1 MDKNFLKNYNL
12 TEAQKRFQ
20 QICEYT
26 FMSSPLLNEKGED
39 DEQNDDS
46 PQDNMNSPMGN
57 NMNEPQGDN
66 QQPPMN
72 GPQGDDM
79 NMPMNGQQGDNQ
91 QPPMNEPQGD
101 DMNMPMDGPQGD
113 NQQPPMNGPQGDD
126 MNMPMDGPQGDDM
139 DFGNALGEEDEVIDV
154 DDLTKAQEESEEK
167 IEGVDDKLSS
177 LLGVVKKFIKALDQN
192 DKKLEDL
199 KKEFERRN
207 PTEEEKLNLRSLASY
222 PFNVN
227 PKDYWKEK
235 TANSNYTITFDNETS
250 NADEGKEKEYIFH
263 KKDLNSMN
271 DKSIADS
278 FSNYNK
284 PSDFVKF

>member
-57 NMNEPQGDN
+57 NMN
-66 QQPPMN
+66 
-72 GPQGDDM
+72 GP
-79 NMPMNGQQGDNQ
+79 QGDNQ

-113 NQQPPMNGPQGDD
+113 NQQP
-126 MNMPMDGPQGDDM
+126 PMDGPQGDDM